1 MKKRVIL
8 LTILWICI
16 IGLVL
21 TIGINCYMI
30 LSTKS
35 KIIELDNI
43 DNVDAILLLGCKVDG
58 DTPSLMLS
66 KRLEKTLDVYNKV
79 KTKVVIS
86 GDSTRENYDEV
97 GVMYNYLRDS
107 IPNDD
112 LILDKEGISTYDSL
126 YRIKNTYGF
135 NKIVIITQEYHMY
148 RALYLADKLDID
160 SYGIVANDIP
170 QKIVMLKNRI
180 REIFAR
186 DKNFFKGII
195 KPSIGYVLI
204 K

>member
-1 MKKRVIL
+1 MRKIIVL

-16 IGLVL
+16 LGLIL
-21 TIGINCYMI
+21 TIGINSYMI
-30 LSTKS
+30 LSTKN

-43 DNVDAILLLGCKVDG
+43 NNVDAILLLGCKVEG
-58 DTPSLMLS
+58 DIPSLMLK
-66 KRLEKTLDVYNKV
+66 KRLDKTIDVYSKV
-79 KTKVVIS
+79 KTKVIIS
-86 GDSTRENYDEV
+86 GDSTRNDYDEV

-107 IPNDD
+107 IPEED
-112 LILDKEGISTYDSL
+112 LILDKEGVNTYNSL
-126 YRIKNTYGF
+126 YKAKNTYGF

-148 RALYLADKLDID
+148 RALYLANKLDID
-160 SYGIVANDIP
+160 SYGIIASDIP
-170 QKIVMLKNRI
+170 QKLIMLKNRI